1 MREITEGFT
10 LEDDPLWY
18 KDAIIYELH
27 VRAFY
32 DSNDDGIGDFAGL
45 TQKLDYLQDLGIT
58 AVWLLP
64 FYPSPLRDDG
74 YDIADYTAV
83 HPSYGTVND
92 FRAFLR
98 EAHRRGIRVI
108 SELVLN
114 HTSDQHAWFQRAR
127 RARPGSP
134 ARKFYVWNDT
144 TEKYK
149 EARII
154 FKDFETSNWTWDPFA
169 NQYYWHR
176 FYHHQPDLNFESA
189 DVRRSL
195 LAVVN
200 FWLGMGVDG
209 MRLDAVPYLYERDGT
224 NCENLPETHQF
235 LKNLRKKVDERFR
248 NRMLLAE
255 ANQWPEDAIGYF
267 GSGDECH
274 MAFHFPVMPR
284 MFMALR
290 MEDRFPII
298 DILAQTPPIH
308 ETCQWAL
315 FLRNHDELTLEMV
328 TDEERDYMYRAYAH
342 DPQMRINLGIRRRL
356 ASLLGKDWNRI
367 ELMNALL
374 FSLPGT
380 PVLYY
385 GDEIGMGDNIYLGD
399 RNSVRTPMQ
408 WSADRNAGFSKA
420 SPHRLYL
427 PIVIDPDSHYEA
439 FNVEAQQNNPH
450 SMLWWMKRLIAMR
463 KRYKAFGRG
472 TLEFLYPENH
482 RVLAFIRRYQ
492 DEIILVIANLSRFVQ
507 YAGLDLSAFR
517 GSSPVELF
525 GRAQFPPIGDAPYFL
540 TLGPHAFYWFAL
552 TPVEA
557 VGGAQA
563 RQRAAS
569 TIDRTGA
576 HRAVLQLTVQA
587 PWTNVFAGKAR
598 LSLEDRVM
606 RYVQTQ
612 RWFGRKAREVKGATF
627 VERVPVSFNS
637 ADACIT
643 QIQIEYTEEDPETY
657 MLPLSFATGE
667 RAEQI
672 RQSSPNAILA
682 DVTVRLKENAVEGIL
697 YDGVLDKEFCT
708 SLIDMILRRRHLRGI
723 AGEFV
728 AAPTRLLRNGPTA
741 AIRNLEVASIRA
753 EQSNSS
759 VVFGDQLILKLFR
772 RAEEGTNPDVE
783 IGCFLTERIGFTHA
797 PPVAG
802 TIEYRTNNGRAAAVG
817 MLQRYIANEGDA
829 WRHTLDQLSQYLDRA
844 VTRPSDELKDLLCPM
859 PFVERLQF
867 TLVPPF
873 AIELIGPYQENVKL
887 LGRRTAELH
896 MALAS
901 NTEEPDF
908 VPEPFSLLYQRSLYQ
923 SMRNHSGQMFQLLKT
938 SLGTLRGVALD
949 EALRVLD
956 LQGEVLNRFRTVL
969 SRKITAK
976 RTRIHGDFHLGQVL
990 YTGKDYSIIDFEGEP
1005 ARPLTERRIK
1015 KSPVRDVAGMLQ
1027 SFHYAAYTSLFGH
1040 LGSANVRPEDLA
1052 GLEPWARLW
1061 NVWVSSTF
1069 LNSYLEHAAPGQFL
1083 PENREELNILLNI
1096 YLFEKALYELGYE
1109 LNNRPDWVRIPLTGI
1124 LQLLQTAEA
1133 V

>member
-1 MREITEGFT
+1 MADNTEGFT

-45 TQKLDYLQDLGIT
+45 TEKLDYLQDLGVT

-64 FYPSPLRDDG
+64 FYPSPLKDDG
-74 YDIADYTAV
+74 YDIADYTSV
-83 HPSYGTVND
+83 HPSYGTLPD
-92 FRAFLR
+92 FKAFLR

-134 ARKFYVWNDT
+134 ARNFYVWNDNSD
-144 TEKYK
+144 KYK
-149 EARII
+149 DARII
-154 FKDFETSNWTWDPFA
+154 FKDFETSNWTWDPVA
-169 NQYYWHR
+169 NEYFWHR
-176 FYHHQPDLNFESA
+176 FYHHQPDLNFDSP

-195 LAVVN
+195 MAVVN

-235 LKNLRKKVDERFR
+235 LKHLRKQVDQRFR

-255 ANQWPEDAIGYF
+255 ANQWPEDAIAYF
-267 GSGDECH
+267 GEADECH
-274 MAFHFPVMPR
+274 MCFHFPVMPR

-298 DILAQTPPIH
+298 DILAQTPPIA
-308 ETCQWAL
+308 ETNQWAL

-420 SPHRLYL
+420 SPHRLFL

-439 FNVEAQQNNPH
+439 FNVEAQQNNTH

-472 TLEFLYPENH
+472 TLEFLYPDNH

-492 DEIILVIANLSRFVQ
+492 DEVILVIANLSRFVQ
-507 YAGLDLSAFR
+507 YAGLDLSAFK
-517 GSSPVELF
+517 GTAPVELF
-525 GRAQFPPIGDAPYFL
+525 GRAQFPVIGESPYFL
-540 TLGPHAFYWFAL
+540 TLGPHSFYWFAL
-552 TPVEA
+552 TPVG
-557 VGGAQA
+557 VTYDRPGV
-563 RQRAAS
+563 RRAP
-569 TIDRTGA
+569 
-576 HRAVLQLTVQA
+576 LQLTVQA
-587 PWTNVFAGKAR
+587 PWTNVFAGRAR
-598 LSLEDRVM
+598 VNLEDRLIE
-606 RYVQTQ
+606 YLQTQ
-612 RWFGRKAREVKGATF
+612 RWFGGKARDVKGAAF
-627 VERVPVSFNS
+627 VETVPVSFDS
-637 ADACIT
+637 SKACMT
-643 QIQIEYTEEDPETY
+643 EVQIEYTEEDPETY
-657 MLPLSFATGE
+657 VLPLAFAAGE
-667 RAEQI
+667 RADQI

-682 DVTVRLKENAVEGIL
+682 EVTVAEKEATTPGVV
-697 YDGVLDKEFCT
+697 YDAVLDKDFCK
-708 SLIDMILRRRHLRGI
+708 SLIDMIARRRQLRGL
-723 AGEFV
+723 GGDFV
-728 AAPTRLLRNGPTA
+728 AAPTRALRNGKVRNIT
-741 AIRNLEVASIRA
+741 NLEVASMRL

-759 VVFGDQLILKLFR
+759 IVFGDELILKLFR
-772 RAEEGTNPDVE
+772 KAEEGVNPDLE
-783 IGCFLTERIGFTHA
+783 IGYFLTERVGFQHT
-797 PPVAG
+797 PSVAG
-802 TIEYRTNNGRAAAVG
+802 TIEYRTKRGQTAAVG
-817 MLQRYIANEGDA
+817 ILQHYVPNEGDA

-844 VTRPSDELKDLLCPM
+844 ATRPAGEIEGLKDLLRPM
-859 PFVERLQF
+859 AFVDRLQH
-867 TLVPPF
+867 TPIPPV
-873 AIELIGPYQENVKL
+873 AVELIGPYFENVKL

-896 MALAS
+896 VVLAS
-901 NTEEPDF
+901 NTDDPDF
-908 VPEPFSLLYQRSLYQ
+908 APEPFSVLYQRSLYQ
-923 SMRNHSGQMFQLLKT
+923 SMRNHSGQMFQLLRRN
-938 SLGTLRGVALD
+938 LNTLRGAVLD
-949 EALRVLD
+949 EALKVVD
-956 LQGEVLNRFRTVL
+956 LQSEVLSRFRTIL
-969 SRKITAK
+969 SRKINAK

-990 YTGKDYSIIDFEGEP
+990 YTGKDYVIIDFEGEP

-1015 KSPVRDVAGMLQ
+1015 KTPLRDVAGMLR

-1040 LGSANVRPEDLA
+1040 LGSAIVRPEDLA
-1052 GLEPWARLW
+1052 AVEPWARLW
-1061 NVWVSSTF
+1061 NVWVASTY
-1069 LNSYLEHAAPGQFL
+1069 LDSYLEHAKPGGFL
-1083 PENREELNILLNI
+1083 PENREELNILLNV
-1096 YLFEKALYELGYE
+1096 YLFDKALYELGYE

-1124 LQLLQTAEA
+1124 LQLLQTPEA
-1133 V
+1133 A